1 MLLTEFASNVLAF
14 TSNLFYMDAG
24 YFRVRKLFFSVSDN
38 PDIFASLND
47 ADYFAIKYNLPAPVS
62 LIRSSYAD
70 RYAFNSTETGR
81 TVKED
86 IHEVIVSTGFLY
98 GEEKQMPGYAQE
110 YYYIYNN
117 MDAMLDL
124 LNRWQIAL
132 TLPIQNIPLNAR
144 IQVTDSSLLTPQTKS
159 FFARRIIYDFDDMQM
174 TIEGE
179 EYIS

>member
-1 MLLTEFASNVLAF
+1 
-14 TSNLFYMDAG
+14 
-24 YFRVRKLFFSVSDN
+24 
-38 PDIFASLND
+38 
-47 ADYFAIKYNLPAPVS
+47 
-62 LIRSSYAD
+62 
-70 RYAFNSTETGR
+70 
-81 TVKED
+81 
-86 IHEVIVSTGFLY
+86 
-98 GEEKQMPGYAQE
+98 MPGYAQE